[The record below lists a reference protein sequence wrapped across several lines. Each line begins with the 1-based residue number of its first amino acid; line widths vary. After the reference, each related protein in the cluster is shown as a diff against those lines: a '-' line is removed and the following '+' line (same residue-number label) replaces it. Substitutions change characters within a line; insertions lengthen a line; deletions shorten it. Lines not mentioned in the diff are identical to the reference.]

1 MENLAKIGI
10 VLTNIALVIGAFL
23 VLSVAT
29 GMGGFIGLLLGAVF
43 CMMSATGWF
52 MAVDCYEKFS
62 QAHKKYMSSK

>member
-29 GMGGFIGLLLGAVF
+29 GMSGFVGLLLGAVF

-52 MAVDCYEKFS
+52 IVVDCYEKFS